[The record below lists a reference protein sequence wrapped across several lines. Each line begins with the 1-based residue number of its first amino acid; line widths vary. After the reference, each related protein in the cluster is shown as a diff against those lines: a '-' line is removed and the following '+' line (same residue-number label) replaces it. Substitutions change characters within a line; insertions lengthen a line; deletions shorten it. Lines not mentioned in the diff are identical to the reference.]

1 MWRPGSAYNGG
12 MKPPRPSRPHGS
24 TPRPSQPGTRPPRAD
39 HSNANFGP
47 RRPQD
52 AAPRARNAGGGGG
65 SGGGFRAEQPRG
77 EGRDRQDTRDP
88 RRPQPDRA
96 KSGPRPGK
104 PAPHAQRPAA
114 RSDKPA
120 PRPDRTPF
128 HAEKPDV
135 RTSERVYE
143 RTPRT
148 AEASLAPTH
157 SSAPHPGRPSA
168 AAAPRGTVWL
178 YGLHAVQA
186 ALTNPARR
194 LRRLVTTEE
203 GAATLAGRLPRPWS
217 VTPETVD
224 RARLDGLLGRDA
236 VHQGVALLA
245 DLLAPPILAT
255 VLERPGPI
263 LVLDQVT
270 DPRNIGAILRSA
282 AAFGVAAVILQERHA
297 PEETGSL
304 AKAASG
310 ALESLPLIRAV
321 NLART
326 LVVLKAAN
334 YWVVGLDAEAPANL
348 HGPAFTERRVA
359 LVLGGEGA
367 GLRRLTR
374 ESCDELAKLPMAA
387 GAESLNV
394 SAAAAVAL
402 YELQRRS

>member
-1 MWRPGSAYNGG
+1 

-39 HSNANFGP
+39 HANPGFGP
-47 RRPQD
+47 RRTQD
-52 AAPRARNAGGGGG
+52 APRPRNAGGAG
-65 SGGGFRAEQPRG
+65 GGGFRAEQPRG

-104 PAPHAQRPAA
+104 PAPHGHRQAA
-114 RSDKPA
+114 HSEKPA

-128 HAEKPDV
+128 HAEKPA
-135 RTSERVYE
+135 RTTERVYE
-143 RTPRT
+143 RPVRT
-148 AEASLAPTH
+148 VEASPSPAHVPAP
-157 SSAPHPGRPSA
+157 SSRRSTA

-203 GAATLAGRLPRPWS
+203 GATTLASRLPRPWS

-245 DLLAPPILAT
+245 DLLSPPVLAT

-348 HGPAFTERRVA
+348 HGPAFTERKVA

-402 YELQRRS
+402 YELQRRP

>member
-1 MWRPGSAYNGG
+1 M
-12 MKPPRPSRPHGS
+12 
-24 TPRPSQPGTRPPRAD
+24 
-39 HSNANFGP
+39 
-47 RRPQD
+47 
-52 AAPRARNAGGGGG
+52 
-65 SGGGFRAEQPRG
+65 
-77 EGRDRQDTRDP
+77 
-88 RRPQPDRA
+88 
-96 KSGPRPGK
+96 
-104 PAPHAQRPAA
+104 
-114 RSDKPA
+114 
-120 PRPDRTPF
+120 
-128 HAEKPDV
+128 
-135 RTSERVYE
+135 
-143 RTPRT
+143 
-148 AEASLAPTH
+148 
-157 SSAPHPGRPSA
+157 
-168 AAAPRGTVWL
+168 WL

-203 GAATLAGRLPRPWS
+203 GATTLAGRLPRPWS

-282 AAFGVAAVILQERHA
+282 AAFGVAGVILQERHA

-334 YWVVGLDAEAPANL
+334 YWVVGLDAEATGNL

-359 LVLGGEGA
+359 LVLGGEGS

-374 ESCDELAKLPMAA
+374 ESCDELAKLPMTGGGGEPERLRRRGG
-387 GAESLNV
+387 GALRV
-394 SAAAAVAL
+394 AKAVVAT
-402 YELQRRS
+402 RFATR

>member
-39 HSNANFGP
+39 HANPGFGP

-52 AAPRARNAGGGGG
+52 APRPRNAGGTGG
-65 SGGGFRAEQPRG
+65 SGGGSRAEQPRG
-77 EGRDRQDTRDP
+77 EFRDRQDTRDP
-88 RRPQPDRA
+88 RRPQADRA

-104 PAPHAQRPAA
+104 PAPHGQRQAA
-114 RSDKPA
+114 HSDKPT

-128 HAEKPDV
+128 HAEKPA
-135 RTSERVYE
+135 RATERVYE
-143 RTPRT
+143 RPVRA
-148 AEASLAPTH
+148 AEASPTPAH
-157 SSAPHPGRPSA
+157 TAAPHPARSSG

-203 GAATLAGRLPRPWS
+203 GATTLASRLPRPWS

-245 DLLAPPILAT
+245 DLLSPPVLAT

-270 DPRNIGAILRSA
+270 DSAQHRGDSPLR
-282 AAFGVAAVILQERHA
+282 R
-297 PEETGSL
+297 
-304 AKAASG
+304 
-310 ALESLPLIRAV
+310 
-321 NLART
+321 
-326 LVVLKAAN
+326 
-334 YWVVGLDAEAPANL
+334 
-348 HGPAFTERRVA
+348 
-359 LVLGGEGA
+359 
-367 GLRRLTR
+367 GLRRRRRHPPGT
-374 ESCDELAKLPMAA
+374 SCAGGDRLARQGRL
-387 GAESLNV
+387 
-394 SAAAAVAL
+394 
-402 YELQRRS
+402 RRA